1 VPDTIYEDVRS
12 IAEPAGAL
20 ATAGLKKYIKQ
31 NNIAGENL
39 VAIVSGANLLQVRT
53 FKDTA

>member
-1 VPDTIYEDVRS
+1 LFLVKPFAKCHTNKNTRLI
-12 IAEPAGAL
+12 AL

-39 VAIVSGANLLQVRT
+39 VAIVSGANVN
-53 FKDTA
+53 FENY